1 MRYNDQDTDECRK
14 AVDEFTNNYRE
25 NYQSYLDNEE
35 EQCNWAQLI
44 LSAMRIKDVQ
54 LVDNQDFLEYM
65 RTEVN
70 DITFS
75 YGRRDEGEGPD
86 AGDLPEDL

>member
-1 MRYNDQDTDECRK
+1 
-14 AVDEFTNNYRE
+14 
-25 NYQSYLDNEE
+25 
-35 EQCNWAQLI
+35 
-44 LSAMRIKDVQ
+44 MRIKDVQ
-54 LVDNQDFLEYM
+54 LVDNQDFLDYM